1 MGNALATSLG
11 MRWPRGLEDP
21 RAISLDFLWQRVG
34 GPSGY
39 ELGAALATA
48 SDNPLQPRALIW
60 MREGTS
66 GSRIQTS

>member
-1 MGNALATSLG
+1 MCMGNALATSLG

-39 ELGAALATA
+39 ELGATLATA
-48 SDNPLQPRALIW
+48 SDNPLQPRAQMW

-66 GSRIQTS
+66 VSPR